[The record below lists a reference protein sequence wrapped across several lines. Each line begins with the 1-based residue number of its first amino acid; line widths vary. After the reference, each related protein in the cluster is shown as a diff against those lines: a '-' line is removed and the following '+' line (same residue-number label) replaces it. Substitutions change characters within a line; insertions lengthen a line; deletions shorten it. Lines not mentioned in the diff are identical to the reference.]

1 MHARRPGTTIN
12 TTSLRCAIKHL
23 YNHANICAIKQ
34 TPVQTGVYAKVTAT
48 CTPENIEYQF
58 INTKKCKVQAK

>member
-23 YNHANICAIKQ
+23 CNHANICAINQ
-34 TPVQTGVYAKVTAT
+34 TFVQTGVYAKVTAT
-48 CTPENIEYQF
+48 YTPESLEYQF
-58 INTKKCKVQAK
+58 KNARKCKVQAK

>member
-23 YNHANICAIKQ
+23 CNQANICAIKQ
-34 TPVQTGVYAKVTAT
+34 TLVQTGVYANITAT
-48 CTPENIEYQF
+48 YTPESSEYQF
-58 INTKKCKVQAK
+58 KNTRKCKVQAK

>member
-23 YNHANICAIKQ
+23 CNQANICAINQ

-48 CTPENIEYQF
+48 CTPESPEYQRKN
-58 INTKKCKVQAK
+58 IKKCKVQAK

>member
-1 MHARRPGTTIN
+1 MHSRRPGTTIN

-23 YNHANICAIKQ
+23 CNHANICAIKQ

-48 CTPENIEYQF
+48 CTPESPEYQF
-58 INTKKCKVQAK
+58 KNTRKCKMQAK